1 MYVCVCSEQVRAR
14 WIEYMMDQVE
24 SESECVC
31 VFRTSEDMMDQ
42 VHDGSG
48 APVLLV
54 EVHIGT
60 IFLER
65 TLEINFKKF
74 KPCQVLCYIL
84 CTL

>member
-1 MYVCVCSEQVRAR
+1 
-14 WIEYMMDQVE
+14 
-24 SESECVC
+24 
-31 VFRTSEDMMDQ
+31 MDQ

-48 APVLLV
+48 APILLV